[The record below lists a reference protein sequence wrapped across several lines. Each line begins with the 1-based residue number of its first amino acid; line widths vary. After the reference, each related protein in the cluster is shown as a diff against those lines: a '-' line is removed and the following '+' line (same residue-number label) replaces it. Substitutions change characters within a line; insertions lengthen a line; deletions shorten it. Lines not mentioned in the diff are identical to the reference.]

1 MCGPFI
7 LSGATNRQVGD
18 LMIEKYSP
26 LQVSALMRS
35 VDPGFYDPTA
45 EQAAIISIVSN
56 PFEPAVVIAGAGSG
70 KTETM
75 ASRVVYLVANGFVK
89 PDQILGL
96 TFTRKAAGE
105 LSARIRKRLR
115 QLQIAMEKAGLEVPF
130 TTLDTSV
137 TTYHSYAG
145 RLLSEHAIRFG
156 IDADAQ
162 PMGEAALWM
171 SANTLVSNWNDPD
184 FIYEG
189 ALNTAIDDVMG
200 LASLVLE
207 HQVSLESIRAADEK
221 TLAEL
226 AQFSGGLN
234 DEVRAV
240 ARTARQR
247 IALLPLVER
256 FIDTRRSEGE
266 LSFDDQMSLAA
277 DIAMKFPD
285 VATIER
291 GKYAVVLLDEY
302 QDTSQSQVRLLSAL
316 FGNGHPVTAVGDP
329 CQSIYTWRGA
339 SAGTIGSFKDHFPK
353 APGSK
358 GREIYELLTTFRND
372 EAILELANEI
382 SLQVRSLGGL
392 DVSALKARPGAG
404 KGDLVVGLFETMEA
418 EATAI
423 AEYIQP
429 HWNNPERLVDGSK
442 VPKSFA
448 VLVRKRSQI
457 PAVQSALGKAG
468 IECDVVGLSGLVHV
482 PEIADIVAML
492 SVIADPDA
500 GASLM
505 RILTGPHMALGAAD
519 IAALGAYS
527 RSLAKE
533 SASDSRS
540 LVKKIV
546 AGNPDSAEADDQ
558 FLGSLIDAL
567 DDIAK
572 ADKSHFSQIGYQ
584 RLTEFAADL
593 RRLRSRSAGAITDL
607 IAEIERYLNLEVEV
621 LLRDGTRSGRRHID
635 RFMDEAAKFARN
647 GASLNAFLQWL
658 SIASREEGGLKAGA
672 AEVNFDAVQILTIH
686 SAKGAE
692 WDLVAVPGLAQ
703 GTFPS
708 DHKGDPDNWITNER
722 HIPFALRGDGGQL
735 PLFSWNGATSN
746 ADAGKAVKKF
756 KEQCNTFKEQE
767 EIRLGYVAMTR
778 AKTHLIC
785 TSSWWRD
792 GQRQV
797 APSSIFEQ
805 AQSVATRVGRVI
817 NLEDA
822 PIDGAKNPL
831 RENPASATWPHD
843 ALGDRRQQFDNE
855 IALVLS
861 KAPISL
867 DSALADSSDSE
878 VRSWIRDSQA
888 IINEF
893 DNYKNALAQVA
904 LPPRLATST
913 LIALHEDPAALALS
927 IRRPMPRASDE
938 FSRRGTAF
946 HLWIERHFNSLT
958 FFDDEDFDLLE
969 PLEADQTLEELK
981 SAWLASPWAGRTPH
995 AVEVPFETV
1004 IAGVLIRGRID
1015 AVYKD
1020 GDSYEVIDW
1029 KTGSKKLGKSAAIQL
1044 AVYRLAWATLQNIE
1058 LEKVSGAFHYVP
1070 TGITDRPTD
1079 LMGRDELIALLEQ
1092 FSS

>member
-1 MCGPFI
+1 
-7 LSGATNRQVGD
+7 
-18 LMIEKYSP
+18 MIEKYSP
-26 LQVSALMRS
+26 LQVSALIRS
-35 VDPGFYDPTA
+35 VDQGFYDPTP
-45 EQAAIISIVSN
+45 EQAAIISIASN

-75 ASRVVYLVANGFVK
+75 ASRVVYLVANGFVQ

-115 QLQIAMEKAGLEVPF
+115 QLQVAMEKAGLEVPF

-207 HQVSLESIRAADEK
+207 HQVPLDSIRAADEK

-353 APGSK
+353 ATGSK
-358 GREIYELLTTFRND
+358 GRQIYELLTTFRND

-429 HWNNPERLVDGSK
+429 HWNNPERLVEDSK

-457 PAVQSALGKAG
+457 PAVQNALGKAG
-468 IECDVVGLSGLVHV
+468 IECEVVGLSGLVHV

-567 DDIAK
+567 DDIAR
-572 ADKSHFSQIGYQ
+572 ADKSHFSQVGYQ

-722 HIPFALRGDGGQL
+722 HIPFALRGDGAQL

-756 KEQCNTFKEQE
+756 KEECNRFKEQE

-797 APSSIFEQ
+797 PPSSIFEQ

-817 NLEDA
+817 KLEDA

-831 RENPASATWPHD
+831 RENPASATWPLD
-843 ALGDRRQQFDNE
+843 ALGDRRQQFNNE

-867 DSALADSSDSE
+867 DAALADSSDSE
-878 VRSWIRDSQA
+878 LSSWIRDSQA

-893 DNYKNALAQVA
+893 EKYKNALAHVV

-1070 TGITDRPTD
+1070 TGVTDRPTD
-1079 LMGRDELIALLEQ
+1079 LMGSDELIALLEQ